1 MTTART
7 RAAGEVGE
15 IAIRGHNVMKGYWRR
30 PEETANAMRVLY
42 ERPAV
47 LEAAVIGIHDDTLGE
62 EVGAALV
69 RRLGADTDADEIRAF
84 VKDRVAGYK
93 YARKIWFLDELPK
106 NTTGKVLK
114 REIPV
119 PEVVPR

>member
-1 MTTART
+1 VRSSRT
-7 RAAGEVGE
+7 
-15 IAIRGHNVMKGYWRR
+15 
-30 PEETANAMRVLY
+30 ET
-42 ERPAV
+42 
-47 LEAAVIGIHDDTLGE
+47 
-62 EVGAALV
+62 
-69 RRLGADTDADEIRAF
+69 
-84 VKDRVAGYK
+84 AGYK

>member
-1 MTTART
+1 
-7 RAAGEVGE
+7 
-15 IAIRGHNVMKGYWRR
+15 MKGYWRR

-69 RRLGADTDADEIRAF
+69 RRLRADTDADEIRAF
-84 VKDRVAGYK
+84 VKDRDGRLQVRAED
-93 YARKIWFLDELPK
+93 L
-106 NTTGKVLK
+106 
-114 REIPV
+114 
-119 PEVVPR
+119 VPRRATKEHNWQGSQAGDSSAR

>member
-1 MTTART
+1 
-7 RAAGEVGE
+7 
-15 IAIRGHNVMKGYWRR
+15 MKGYWRR

-69 RRLGADTDADEIRAF
+69 RRLRADTDADEIRAF